1 MNEIQK
7 LESFEYELAIAQT
20 VEGAKIVKDKAEA
33 IAKFAKAN
41 KAATEAQNKIGR
53 FIIECGSVMGEYLEQ
68 EFPQGGNRG
77 NQYTR
82 ANLEEVEVAKM
93 PVDYNESSNTRL
105 IYKQPEL
112 TDEVME
118 EIEERG
124 EVITLNKV
132 QKEIRKK
139 LKNEIIIEPTFDENI
154 KTECQCPNCGYEW

>member
-7 LESFEYELAIAQT
+7 LETFEYELAIAQT
-20 VEGAKIVKDKAEA
+20 IEEVKLLHSAAEA
-33 IAKFAKAN
+33 MLKFAKAN
-41 KAATEAQNKIGR
+41 GAAKEAQNKIGR
-53 FIIECGSVMGEYLEQ
+53 FLIKAADKLGEVLKQ
-68 EFPQGGNRG
+68 QFPQGGDRKSKE
-77 NQYTR
+77 
-82 ANLEEVEVAKM
+82 AKIKVEQFDLDIM
-93 PVDYNESSNTRL
+93 PVNKNESSNARL
-105 IYKQPEL
+105 IHNLPKL
-112 TDEVME
+112 ADEVME